1 MVASEGTFR
10 RKKQLALSNAVD
22 IWEPGKRSHSSGP
35 GNWEHRWWSAKRKKW
50 WNSGSFLKSWVQG
63 FFFFFFFF
71 EGRVNSG
78 YDDKHRIEM
87 IWRKRKWKYRK
98 NTGKY
103 RKNLEKTRA
112 EYKVSLGNKVGG
124 GISFLEL
131 KAVDGRG
138 IWKYREAFEVM
149 KGLIEE
155 MRRWFKVLKG
165 FLFMILENTV
175 NFLVGSN
182 IQISPFQRS
191 EFQNTLITGWNTEDS
206 MKGLLLWN

>member
-1 MVASEGTFR
+1 MMELWVIFEVMG
-10 RKKQLALSNAVD
+10 
-22 IWEPGKRSHSSGP
+22 SGI
-35 GNWEHRWWSAKRKKW
+35 
-50 WNSGSFLKSWVQG
+50 
-63 FFFFFFFF
+63 FFFFF

-182 IQISPFQRS
+182 IQISPLQRS